1 MASERAP
8 RATTR
13 SLDELGEPLVDVT
26 FVVVDVETTGS
37 DPEHGRLTEIG
48 AVKVRAGERLGTFQ
62 TLVNPGVPIPP
73 FITLLTGI
81 GDAMVADAPS
91 AADVLPSFADFAA
104 GSVLVGHN
112 VGFDLRFLNAELR
125 RAGLEPL
132 RNPAVDTLSLARRL
146 LTGEVARFRLGELA
160 KALRLPPRQAH
171 RALADAETTVD
182 LLHVLL
188 ERAGGLGVTG
198 LGDLRSLPRLPA
210 QVQARKLRLTAE
222 LPRTPGVYLMSDRA
236 GHLLYVGK
244 AIDVQARVRSYFT
257 GERRRLVPGLLRLT
271 DAIDAIE
278 CPHELAALVLEAR
291 LIARHQPQ
299 FNAAGKH
306 PERFVAVLAQRR
318 RGGTLTLELSR
329 RAQALAGAVG
339 ASTILLGP
347 LAPPGLARMAARAM
361 AAVVPLR
368 LCRVPARCQDPLC
381 TCHAH
386 GWLGGPEGRD
396 DPAGY
401 LAEAFGPRPD
411 LLLEP
416 LARGLRDLAEDHEY
430 EAAEELRRHAE
441 ALASLLRRSIHGAAL
456 ASAGHVVL
464 VGPTGER
471 IELHDGRVA
480 GVEELEAGVHP
491 SPPAGRPSRQSRT
504 NATDSAELAARGAAA
519 LERSLTASWV
529 ARHDEDLRLEHA
541 EHGFALPAVPVPSF
555 RPSPAQ
561 DSRRPVPD

>member
-8 RATTR
+8 GPASR
-13 SLDELGEPLVDVT
+13 SLDDLGEPLVDVT

-48 AVKVRAGERLGTFQ
+48 AVKLRAGERLGTFQ

-81 GDAMVADAPS
+81 ADATVEDAPS
-91 AADVLPSFADFAA
+91 AADVLPHFVDFAA

-125 RAGLEPL
+125 RAGLDPL
-132 RNPAVDTLSLARRL
+132 GNPVVDTLSLARRL
-146 LTGEVARFRLGELA
+146 LAGEVLRFRLGELA
-160 KALRLPPRQAH
+160 SALGLPARQAH
-171 RALADAETTVD
+171 RALADAETTAD

-188 ERAGGLGVTG
+188 ERAGGLGISG
-198 LGDLRSLPRLPA
+198 LNDLRSLPRLPS
-210 QVQARKLRLTAE
+210 QVQARKLRLTAN

-271 DAIDAIE
+271 DHIDSIE

-291 LIARHQPQ
+291 LIARCQPQ
-299 FNAAGKH
+299 FNSAGKH
-306 PERFVAVLAQRR
+306 PERFVALLAQRR
-318 RGGTLTLELSR
+318 RGGELTLELSR

-339 ASTILLGP
+339 ASTLLLGP

-368 LCRVPARCQDPLC
+368 LCRMPTRCQDALC
-381 TCHAH
+381 SCHSH
-386 GWLGGPEGRD
+386 EWLGSPEGRA

-401 LAEAFGPRPD
+401 LAEAFGARPD

-416 LARGLRDLAEDHEY
+416 LARGLRDLAENCHFE
-430 EAAEELRRHAE
+430 EAEELRRSAE
-441 ALASLLRRSIHGAAL
+441 ALASLLRRSAHSAAL
-456 ASAGHVVL
+456 ADAGLVVL
-464 VGPTGER
+464 EGPTRER
-471 IELHDGRVA
+471 IELQEGLVV
-480 GVEELEAGVHP
+480 GIEELEAHL
-491 SPPAGRPSRQSRT
+491 RPTLSASRT
-504 NATDSAELAARGAAA
+504 GREKTIVDDSELAVLGARA
-519 LERSLTASWV
+519 LERSLVASWI
-529 ARHDEDLRLEHA
+529 ARHDDELRLEHA
-541 EHGFALPAVPVPSF
+541 EHGFALPAVAVPSF
-555 RPSPAQ
+555 RPSPA
-561 DSRRPVPD
+561 SGERRPLQA